1 MGPAGRCA
9 LWTIC
14 GPEHQRRQRPP
25 ATSAL
30 KDVADVAVIAVQGR
44 YRRSGVKW
52 SRIGL
57 VARRLEPEAHDIS
70 GRRHAQLSPS
80 QARS

>member
-30 KDVADVAVIAVQGR
+30 KDVADVAVIAVQGVTADL
-44 YRRSGVKW
+44 GVKGSQVRILS
-52 SRIGL
+52 SRR
-57 VARRLEPEAHDIS
+57 AF
-70 GRRHAQLSPS
+70 
-80 QARS
+80 